1 MEELEFTNKQIIEFM
16 VKLSNENLA
25 FEDECTLSAF
35 HRVLNDI
42 LRIGEIGENI
52 CKYAKSMSNHNLEF
66 SPNVMVQIGFFKD
79 KINLLYAKTDEVFLT
94 KNLNKLKDAD
104 EIEEEV
110 DQMRKA
116 LIDDHFD
123 RLNRNECKP
132 QNSGIYVNLVNNLE
146 RAADHMIYIA
156 YSVKD
161 AKEQSL
167 NNK

>member
-1 MEELEFTNKQIIEFM
+1 MK
-16 VKLSNENLA
+16 
-25 FEDECTLSAF
+25 
-35 HRVLNDI
+35 
-42 LRIGEIGENI
+42 RIS
-52 CKYAKSMSNHNLEF
+52 Y
-66 SPNVMVQIGFFKD
+66 D

-94 KNLNKLKDAD
+94 KNLNKLIDAD
-104 EIEEEV
+104 EIEDEV

-161 AKEQSL
+161 AKEQAL